1 MLSETNKNMVR
12 IDLWV
17 KENIENWEGSN
28 QGRSGKTQKKI
39 NGMMKIGTKEL
50 SQEKVKPW
58 NILG

>member
-17 KENIENWEGSN
+17 KENIGNWEGNN
-28 QGRSGKTQKKI
+28 QGRSGKTQKI